1 MNGFLKDENSVIKE
15 ITKFIRT
22 EIKNSK
28 TKGAVIGLSGGI
40 DSAVIAHLTSLAIGK
55 EKVSLIHLPEK
66 ELDTIHTQDAQL
78 TANQLG
84 IPLQIIDISSLV
96 NELMKIFPELE
107 ENRLAKGNLK
117 ARLRGV
123 NLYTISNLEN
133 KLVIGTSNKSEILI
147 GYGTKFGDLAADIWP
162 IGDLYKTEV
171 FKIAKKLNVD
181 PKIIKKPPTAGLWAN
196 QTDEE
201 EIGVS
206 YEKLDL
212 FLIGLDQGRNEE
224 ELAKTIGLNK
234 TQVDKIITLIE
245 NNKHKSMMP
254 KKLKIQR

>member
-1 MNGFLKDENSVIKE
+1 MNAFLKDEDLVIDE
-15 ITKFIRT
+15 IVNFIKS
-22 EIKNSK
+22 EIENSK
-28 TKGAVIGLSGGI
+28 TNGAVIGLSGGI

-55 EKVSLIHLPEK
+55 ENISLIHLPEK

-78 TANQLG
+78 TANQLD
-84 IPLQIIDISSLV
+84 IPLRCIDISQLIIEMMDV
-96 NELMKIFPELE
+96 YPELKK
-107 ENRLAKGNLK
+107 NPLAKGNLK
-117 ARLRGV
+117 ARLRGL

-133 KLVIGTSNKSEILI
+133 KLVIGTSNKSELLI

-171 FKIAKKLNVD
+171 FRIAEKLNVD
-181 PKIIKKPPTAGLWAN
+181 SKIIQKPPTAGLWAN

-212 FLIGLDQGRNEE
+212 FLVGLENEVGEE
-224 ELAKTIGLNK
+224 ELAKTIGLSK
-234 TQVDKIITLIE
+234 AQIERIKTLIE
-245 NNKHKSMMP
+245 KNRHKSMMP
-254 KKLKIQR
+254 KRLKVQR